1 MGEVWKYTTSAGFWG
16 YAEELQRAL
25 REYREMVAKQEYR
38 EMVAKQQ
45 ARDQEEMDADDRY
58 DQEESPATPAGD

>member
-1 MGEVWKYTTSAGFWG
+1 MGDQWGYITNMGPWG

-25 REYREMVAKQEYR
+25 REYRKM
-38 EMVAKQQ
+38 MAKQQ

-58 DQEESPATPAGD
+58 DQEEDPATPAGD

>member
-25 REYREMVAKQEYR
+25 REYR

>member
-1 MGEVWKYTTSAGFWG
+1 MGEVWKYTNSAGFWG
-16 YAEELQRAL
+16 HSEELQRAL
-25 REYREMVAKQEYR
+25 REYR